1 MWELVDQ
8 IYITTYDGSPRI
20 EECAREISYWEIP
33 PGKLTWNIRPKM
45 EVPSCVTSSAVKN
58 HFEAFK
64 DAKKKGYSNIIVLE
78 DDFIMYN
85 HSESISEL
93 DFKTNYFL
101 RNYPDYDILY
111 YGYIPFQIDPDY
123 NDFGIIKM
131 YGILL
136 HAYLINERF
145 YSMFI
150 DLDSEFCVNSCCSFM
165 KLAHDFTFF
174 NVLYNQKRASY
185 GVYPQL
191 VYQNN
196 FPLAA
201 LFKKD
206 NTRKELFKNVV
217 HITTEICYNGHLYKQ
232 IILIFIVII
241 ILGKIK

>member
-8 IYITTYDGSPRI
+8 IYITTYQGSPRI
-20 EECAREISYWEIP
+20 EECSKEISYWNIP
-33 PGKLTWNIRPKM
+33 PKKLTWNIRPKM
-45 EVPSCVTSSAVKN
+45 EIPNCATSSAVKN

-64 DAKKKGYSNIIVLE
+64 HAKKNGYSNIIVLE
-78 DDFIMYN
+78 DDFIMYD
-85 HSESISEL
+85 HSNSIQEL
-93 DFKTNYFL
+93 EFKTTHFL
-101 RNYPDYDILY
+101 QNYPDYDVLY
-111 YGYIPFQIDPDY
+111 YGYLPFQIDPDY
-123 NDFGIIKM
+123 NDYGIIKM

-145 YSMFI
+145 YSMFLE
-150 DLDSEFCVNSCCSFM
+150 LDSEFCVSSCCPFA

-174 NVLYNQKRASY
+174 NVLYNQKRGSY

-196 FPLAA
+196 FPLTAI
-201 LFKKD
+201 FKKD

-217 HITTEICYNGHLYKQ
+217 NVTTEMYYNGNLYKQ